1 MSKQADAI
9 YDLLIQ
15 TFPHLTIS
23 KEYYVRYKGQQLFF
37 DFFIKNYNI
46 LIEVQ
51 GRQHSEYV
59 SHFHGDKKGF
69 VESRKRDNMKLA
81 YCEDNNF
88 SLVIINYNELIENKD
103 QLLTKI
109 HAALEV

>member
-1 MSKQADAI
+1 MSKQADDI
-9 YDLLIQ
+9 YALLIE
-15 TFPHLTIS
+15 TFSHLNII
-23 KEYYVRYKGQQLFF
+23 KEHYVRYKGQQLFF

-69 VESRKRDNMKLA
+69 VESKKRDNMKIA
-81 YCEDNNF
+81 YCADNNI
-88 SLVIINYNELIENKD
+88 SLVTINYNEMVDSPDK
-103 QLLTKI
+103 LLEKI
-109 HAALEV
+109 HASLEA